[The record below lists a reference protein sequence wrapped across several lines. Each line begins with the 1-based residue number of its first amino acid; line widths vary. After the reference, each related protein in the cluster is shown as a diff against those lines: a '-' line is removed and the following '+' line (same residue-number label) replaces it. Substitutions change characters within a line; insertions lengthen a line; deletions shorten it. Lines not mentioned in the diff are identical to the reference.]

1 MARVSSIVTNFQAGE
16 LSPRLEG
23 RIDLQKYSAGAQ
35 TLQNMVVFPQGGV
48 TRRPG
53 TQYAATSKDGGKV
66 RLINFE
72 FSDEQAYVLEF
83 GANYIRFFKD
93 GALLTILSVNSSRNP
108 QSISSITKANPAV
121 VTVPLQTAVN
131 ISNIQ
136 QITPLK
142 IETSSAHNFVTGD
155 MIFFDSLV
163 GATELND
170 DVFFIEVLDSTSFRL
185 YTDRA
190 LSNGVS
196 DLNVSAYVSGGTAQL
211 THGLED
217 GDRIIISSVE
227 GMTELN
233 NREFRVAIRHQ
244 YDISNITSGELTV
257 GETITGGTSGATG
270 KVVSYTPGSPGTIIL
285 EDVVGVFNL
294 GALDPITGGTSGGSG
309 FLDGDSKEVQNA
321 FALREIDNTDLNTSS
336 FGTHTSSTG
345 NVGRIVEIATTYTE
359 AEVFQLNH
367 AQSADVLYLA
377 NKNHPPAKLTR
388 TTATSFTLSDIDF
401 IDGPYLD
408 ENITNVTIFATND
421 SGTTHLVASA
431 GSESFLSGNPVTFVY
446 DGSDIFSSD
455 NIGQLWRFREV
466 IEEHYDQWEAGT
478 TNYADGVIVH
488 YNGNVYKQTTGSS
501 QAPGNSP
508 PVHLSGA
515 VSYNN
520 GAIQWTYQHSGTGY
534 VEIESL
540 NKEVICVTSSK
551 SGTFQLGETITGGTS
566 GATASYIFDK
576 SFPDV
581 TAKTFLFMHNISGSF
596 IRNETLTGGTSGATI
611 NIDLYS
617 DVQDSPMCVKATVK
631 NATGVLPDHVV
642 GSDDATTK
650 WSEGAFSIGNGY
662 PRAVAFYEERLFFA
676 GTTNNPQTIFGSV
689 TADFENHEPGT
700 EDDKAINITIA
711 SDQVN
716 VIKHM
721 IPGRFLQIMTSS
733 AEFTL
738 SGGTGT
744 TAVTPTNVN
753 VLRETTF
760 GSGDVRP
767 LRAGASTIMIQ
778 KGGEKVKEVTFSLDT
793 DGLVGRDLTV
803 LGEHLARSGL
813 TDMVWQQE
821 PELILW
827 FVRGDGTLIG
837 LSYDPANNTIGW
849 HQHPLGGSGVV
860 ESITAIPSGV
870 EDQVYMSVKRTI
882 NSETVRHI
890 VFMKPIYF
898 DEDLTKAFYVDSG
911 LTFTG
916 TAVGSTALTFP
927 VTDTFTGLF
936 FVTDGRVFPSG
947 GGKLK
952 INNEI
957 ISYSSRSTTT
967 VQVTA
972 RGVDGTTASAH
983 SSGSTITDITPTT
996 ITGLNHLEGE
1006 TVQIAA
1012 DGAAQ
1017 TQKTVSGGSIT
1028 TDSPVAKAH
1037 IGYGYDSIV
1046 ETMRMEAGAD
1056 DGIAQG
1062 KIKRIHGVTIR
1073 FLDTFGADVG
1083 PDTSNLDS
1091 ISFDAG
1097 VLFSGDKE
1105 INFPSGYENEARIVV
1120 RQNEPLPMSII
1131 AIMRRSNTFDA

>member
-35 TLQNMVVFPQGGV
+35 TLQNMLVFPQGGV

-53 TQYAATSKDGGKV
+53 TQYAGSSKDGGKV

-93 GALLTILSVNSSRNP
+93 GGLLTISSVDSNRNP
-108 QSISSITKANPAV
+108 EDISSITKANPAV
-121 VTVPLQTAVN
+121 VTVPLQTG
-131 ISNIQ
+131 ISVETIQ
-136 QITPLK
+136 QVTPLTVSTD
-142 IETSSAHNFVTGD
+142 TSHGYVTGD
-155 MIFFDSLV
+155 LVYFSSLI

-170 DVFFIEVLDSTSFRL
+170 NVYFIEVVNDSTFRL
-185 YTDRA
+185 YTDRS
-190 LSNGVS
+190 LSTGVS
-196 DLNVSAYVSGGTAQL
+196 DLDISGYTIPNSGTVQL

-217 GDRIIISSVE
+217 DDRIIISSVE

-233 NREFRVAIRHQ
+233 NREFTVA
-244 YDISNITSGELTV
+244 SATETTFELSG
-257 GETITGGTSGATG
+257 I
-270 KVVSYTPGSPGTIIL
+270 
-285 EDVVGVFNL
+285 
-294 GALDPITGGTSGGSG
+294 
-309 FLDGDSKEVQNA
+309 DS
-321 FALREIDNTDLNTSS
+321 SS
-336 FGTHTSSTG
+336 FGTHSSNTG
-345 NVGRIVEIATTYTE
+345 NVARIVEVTTTYTE
-359 AEVFQLNH
+359 AEIFELNH

-377 NKNHPPAKLTR
+377 NKNHEPAKLTR

-408 ENITNVTIFATND
+408 ENITDISIFATND
-421 SGTTHLVASA
+421 SGSTFLIAVS
-431 GSESFLSGNPVTFVY
+431 GSEQSATESIN
-446 DGSDIFSSD
+446 GSNRNVVRYNGSENIFSSD
-455 NIGQLWRFREV
+455 SVGQLWRFREV
-466 IEEHYDQWEAGT
+466 IEEHHDQWEAGT
-478 TNYADGVIVH
+478 AYANGTSIY
-488 YNGNVYKQTTGSS
+488 YNGNVYEQTTGSTQNS
-501 QAPGNSP
+501 GNSP

-520 GAIQWTYQHSGTGY
+520 GVIEWTYQHSGTGY
-534 VEIESL
+534 VEVDNFDLQYER
-540 NKEVICVTSSK
+540 VCDTSTK
-551 SGTFQLGETITGGTS
+551 SGTFTLGETVTGSNGASATYIGDIPLPNTSGKTALLLSEPTGGTGS
-566 GATASYIFDK
+566 PYFFPAAAT
-576 SFPDV
+576 
-581 TAKTFLFMHNISGSF
+581 TFTGS
-596 IRNETLTGGTSGATI
+596 TSGATI
-611 NIDLYS
+611 NG
-617 DVQDSPMCVKATVK
+617 DSSSILVPSLRCVKATVK
-631 NATGVLPDHVV
+631 NATGVLPDHVI

-676 GTTNNPQTIFGSV
+676 GTTEQPQTIFGSV

-760 GSGDVRP
+760 GSGNVRP

-803 LGEHLARSGL
+803 LGEHLARGGL
-813 TDMVWQQE
+813 TDMIWQQE
-821 PELILW
+821 PELVLW

-849 HQHPLGGSGVV
+849 HQHPLGGTGVV

-898 DEDLTKAFYVDSG
+898 DEDLAEAFYVDSG

-916 TAVGSTALTFP
+916 SAVGSTTLTFP

-952 INNEI
+952 INDEI
-957 ISYSSRSTTT
+957 ISYSSRGTSDVT
-967 VQVTA
+967 VTA

-983 SSGSTITDITPTT
+983 DIGATLTDVTPTT

-1012 DGAAQ
+1012 DGAEQ
-1017 TQKTVSGGSIT
+1017 TEKTVSGGSVT
-1028 TDSPVAKAH
+1028 LDSPVEKAH
-1037 IGYGYDSIV
+1037 IGYSYDSIV

-1073 FLDTFGADVG
+1073 FLDTFGASVG
-1083 PDTSNLDS
+1083 PNTSNLDE
-1091 ISFDAG
+1091 ISFDAD
-1097 VLFSGDKE
+1097 VLFTGDKE
-1105 INFPSGYENEARIVV
+1105 INFPSGYENEAKIVV
-1120 RQNEPLPMSII
+1120 KQDKPLPMSII